1 MLPFVIGIG
10 YEFLMYAGKHDNAV
24 VRALSAP
31 GLWMQRITTREP
43 DLDQLAVAIDA
54 LKSCMPEEFPEYA
67 AGKNA
72 AAAEQNADD
81 VSSVE
86 VKQNEIGDSDN
97 SNTDDVSE
105 GKEE

>member
-1 MLPFVIGIG
+1 
-10 YEFLMYAGKHDNAV
+10 
-24 VRALSAP
+24 
-31 GLWMQRITTREP
+31 
-43 DLDQLAVAIDA
+43 
-54 LKSCMPEEFPEYA
+54 MPEEFPEYA

-72 AAAEQNADD
+72 AAAEQKADD

-86 VKQNEIGDSDN
+86 VKQNETGDSDN

>member
-1 MLPFVIGIG
+1 MISLRS
-10 YEFLMYAGKHDNAV
+10 LSMRLKAV
-24 VRALSAP
+24 CRN
-31 GLWMQRITTREP
+31 
-43 DLDQLAVAIDA
+43 
-54 LKSCMPEEFPEYA
+54 EFPEYA

-72 AAAEQNADD
+72 AAAEQKADD

-86 VKQNEIGDSDN
+86 VKQNETGDSDN